1 MSLCYQD
8 ERVTLINDD
17 CIETMRTLP
26 DNSVDSIVTDPPYGL
41 GFMGKGWDALPPG
54 LEWAEECLRV
64 LKPGGHL
71 LAFGGTRTWHRL
83 AVAVEDAGFEIR
95 DSLAWL
101 YGSGFPKSMDV
112 SKAIDKTRDDKGQWR
127 EIGQWLKIHRQ
138 DAGFTRQSIAPML
151 SGHRNNDSARANM
164 SNWENGLSFP
174 TWDRWEE
181 LKRLIKFPDDKDQE
195 VWRLNGRKGEPGEH
209 WKSREVL
216 SERDAYGIGGKG
228 ILGGH
233 AEGAVAKVLGAS
245 KNVAAAQWEG
255 WGTALKPA
263 FEPVVMGRKPLV
275 GTVAANVLEHSTGA
289 LNIDASRIVPTDPEA
304 YAAKG
309 ASVVGLDSKR
319 NGAAYGEWTG
329 VRTDSTSTI
338 GRHPA
343 NVLLDE
349 SQAEVLEEQSG
360 ASRFFYTAKASKA
373 ERPVV
378 NGVAHETVKPLA
390 IMRYLVK
397 LVTPPGGTV
406 LEPFAGSGTT
416 VEACILEGFKCIA
429 IEREA
434 EYLPLIEARINRQGA
449 TDDSEPTFDIFEGAA

>member
-1 MSLCYQD
+1 MSLYYQD
-8 ERVTLINDD
+8 KHVTLHHGD
-17 CIETMRTLP
+17 CIEVMRTIP

-112 SKAIDKTRDDKGQWR
+112 SKAIDKTRNDKGHWR
-127 EIGQWLKIHRQ
+127 EIGQWLKTHREA
-138 DAGFTRQSIAPML
+138 AGFTRQSIAPLL
-151 SGHRNNDSARANM
+151 SGHRNNDSAAANM

-174 TWDRWEE
+174 TWERWDE
-181 LKRLIKFPDDKDQE
+181 LKRVIEFPDDKDVD
-195 VWRLNGRKGEPGEH
+195 VWKLNGRKGEPGQH
-209 WKSREVL
+209 WKAREVL
-216 SERDAYGIGGKG
+216 SEREAYGIGGNG

-233 AEGAVAKVLGAS
+233 AQGATAKVLGAS
-245 KNVAAAQWEG
+245 KNQAAARWEG

-263 FEPVVMGRKPLV
+263 FEPIVMGRKPSK
-275 GTVAANVLEHSTGA
+275 GTIASNVLEHGTGA
-289 LNIDASRIVPTDPEA
+289 INIDACRTSSR
-304 YAAKG
+304 G
-309 ASVVGLDSKR
+309 
-319 NGAAYGEWTG
+319 
-329 VRTDSTSTI
+329 RTDYGLAKATRTQGATYGVPSAPADFDSTK
-338 GRHPA
+338 GRFPA

-349 SQAEVLEEQSG
+349 DQAAILDAQSE
-360 ASRFFYTAKASKA
+360 ASRFFYVAKAPKS

-378 NGVAHETVKPLA
+378 NGVAHETVKPIA
-390 IMRYLVK
+390 IMRHLAK
-397 LVTPPGGTV
+397 MVTPLGGTI

-416 VEACILEGFKCIA
+416 VEAAIMEGFNCIA
-429 IEREA
+429 IERE
-434 EYLPLIEARINRQGA
+434 ETYLPLIEHRIERQTRKKEA
-449 TDDSEPTFDIFEGAA
+449 AEPTLDIFNGAA